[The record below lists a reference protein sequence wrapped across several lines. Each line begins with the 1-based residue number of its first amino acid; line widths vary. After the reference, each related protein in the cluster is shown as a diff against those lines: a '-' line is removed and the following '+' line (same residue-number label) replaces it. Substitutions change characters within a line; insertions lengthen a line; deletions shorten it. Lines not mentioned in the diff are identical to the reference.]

1 MLAKKKKKKTMAP
14 TTGHRIISATTV
26 RPLDAEHHG
35 GELSRKI
42 ELTPC
47 DLELLF
53 VDHIQKGLL
62 FPKPKQPGNFV
73 EHLKA
78 TLSRALSIF
87 YPLAGR
93 LVRVENCDDTVS
105 FFVHCNS
112 AGAMFVHAIAD
123 GLSVADVLEPVNI
136 PGDVVYSF
144 FPMNGAT
151 NVEGVSKPLLAV
163 QVTELVDGVFVALN
177 INHTVSDGMSFWK
190 FFNTWS
196 RISREEDGHAD
207 NSHVTPVVGLNYLEG
222 IVDLP
227 IRIPSSL
234 TKITKNVRINPPLQ
248 QRMFRFSKEK
258 ISELKAQANAEMST
272 DKISS
277 LQALMANLWVSI
289 TRNRRLKV
297 DEEVSYGVVVDLR
310 SRLQPPLPEEY
321 LGNAVILSNVKATAG
336 ELLERG
342 VGWAA
347 WEINK
352 MMASWTVAEVR
363 KSLQE
368 RAISPVIK
376 KKGSNPPNFLLT
388 VSSPQF
394 DVHGNDFGWGKP
406 LAVRSGPGNKR
417 DGKLTVFEGAEEGS
431 IDFEVCLC
439 AETFEA
445 MAHDEELLR
454 ILATPMVPAS
464 CV

>member
-1 MLAKKKKKKTMAP
+1 MAP

-163 QVTELVDGVFVALN
+163 QVTELVDGVFVALT
-177 INHTVSDGMSFWK
+177 INHSAFDGTSFWK

-207 NSHVTPVVGLNYLEG
+207 NSHVTLVVGFNYLEG

-234 TKITKNVRINPPLQ
+234 AETPQNNYLGPPLRQ
-248 QRMFRFSKEK
+248 QMFHFSKEK
-258 ISELKAQANAEMST
+258 ISELKARAIAEMST
-272 DKISS
+272 NKISS

-289 TRNRRLKV
+289 TRNRRLNA
-297 DEEVSYGVVVDLR
+297 DEEVSYCVIVGLR

-321 LGNAVILSNVKATAG
+321 LGNAVILPNVKATAG

-347 WEINK
+347 REINK
-352 MMASWTVAEVR
+352 MIASWTVEEVR
-363 KSLQE
+363 KSFQE
-368 RAISPVIK
+368 WAKSPVIK
-376 KKGSNPPNFLLT
+376 GKGKIPPNFLVT
-388 VSSPQF
+388 GSSPRF
-394 DVHGNDFGWGKP
+394 DVYGNDFGWGKP
-406 LAVRSGPGNKR
+406 LAVRSGPGNKM
-417 DGKLTVFEGAEEGS
+417 DGKLTVLEGAEEGS
-431 IDFEVCLC
+431 IDFEACLC
-439 AETFEA
+439 AETLEA
-445 MAHDEELLR
+445 MAHDEEFLR
-454 ILATPMVPAS
+454 TLATPSA
-464 CV
+464 